1 VISSS
6 PPRRSSRTKVDE
18 WETPDPSARDVAE
31 PFVPTLW
38 VTQIEDLD
46 SAAASGRLLHLAF
59 DHVLR
64 THQALDLIALL
75 ERDEVV
81 VVSLSLNLSPS
92 IEPVVLGEL
101 LAAIDARSAWQ
112 EFQLR
117 LDGSLDPAQ
126 RVLLSRSLTCLR
138 LSADTVRPLL
148 FGELLRLFE
157 ALDQPSARLR
167 AELPVW
173 RDFIAGKLLCTP
185 DEELSLPQEGA
196 LTAWLRRT
204 HDEALMWALATLLPA
219 GTLVFTSLP
228 DRRTT
233 QMLAQ
238 AQLPY
243 ALSHTLRGA
252 RGLRL
257 LCTWLRTRA
266 GPALQAIELCI
277 PRRPGVT
284 AAARLY
290 NLLMQRVQQQQLRAL
305 SLRLECD
312 DALGDLDALAPGP
325 FTQNRLNLL
334 SLDLLKSETNA
345 LQVQACARL
354 VAFFKPDQLALPAIS
369 VCNALAVVEA
379 IQERPCLP
387 LQALYTAWEG
397 KQGRNSLAQWLRC
410 LLAGFRG
417 PGTVHLCAPDVL
429 RESCLE
435 LLDESAILNACLIG
449 YDVLFGA
456 RLRPG
461 LRPGRAGLLN
471 EVPPDLRWS
480 YHRFV
485 GRFQK
490 RRQRFAAQALIQQR
504 GPGTGLPVEL
514 AQRTLEL
521 GRFTAADQ
529 RAMAAVS
536 QRTRRVGS
544 ALAIAEA
551 LIKGCLNLPSLR
563 DLLTGP
569 RGELDTELADA
580 LELALAHDPA
590 TTPRVHELVQAARSA
605 FQGRAPKAPGP
616 PILKLL

>member
-1 VISSS
+1 
-6 PPRRSSRTKVDE
+6 
-18 WETPDPSARDVAE
+18 
-31 PFVPTLW
+31 
-38 VTQIEDLD
+38 
-46 SAAASGRLLHLAF
+46 
-59 DHVLR
+59 
-64 THQALDLIALL
+64 
-75 ERDEVV
+75 
-81 VVSLSLNLSPS
+81 
-92 IEPVVLGEL
+92 
-101 LAAIDARSAWQ
+101 
-112 EFQLR
+112 
-117 LDGSLDPAQ
+117 
-126 RVLLSRSLTCLR
+126 
-138 LSADTVRPLL
+138 
-148 FGELLRLFE
+148 
-157 ALDQPSARLR
+157 
-167 AELPVW
+167 
-173 RDFIAGKLLCTP
+173 
-185 DEELSLPQEGA
+185 
-196 LTAWLRRT
+196 
-204 HDEALMWALATLLPA
+204 
-219 GTLVFTSLP
+219 
-228 DRRTT
+228 
-233 QMLAQ
+233 
-238 AQLPY
+238 
-243 ALSHTLRGA
+243 
-252 RGLRL
+252 
-257 LCTWLRTRA
+257 
-266 GPALQAIELCI
+266 
-277 PRRPGVT
+277 
-284 AAARLY
+284 
-290 NLLMQRVQQQQLRAL
+290 
-305 SLRLECD
+305 
-312 DALGDLDALAPGP
+312 
-325 FTQNRLNLL
+325 
-334 SLDLLKSETNA
+334 
-345 LQVQACARL
+345 VQACARL

-410 LLAGFRG
+410 LLADFRG
-417 PGTVHLCAPDVL
+417 PGTVYLCAPDVL